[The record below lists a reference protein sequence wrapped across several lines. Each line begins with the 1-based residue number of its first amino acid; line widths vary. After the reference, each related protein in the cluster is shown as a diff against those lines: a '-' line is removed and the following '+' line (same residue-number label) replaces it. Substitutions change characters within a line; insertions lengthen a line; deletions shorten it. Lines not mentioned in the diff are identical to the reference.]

1 MPDWLALLCRVV
13 LLLGLPVALTLMNVR
28 LLMTHTWADL
38 QYNVLNVPPDPFG
51 FTRDDRLYWSKRS
64 IDFILGNP
72 RAGAIES
79 WKFSD
84 EGRAPA
90 GYVAPAP
97 ETCADYGDRYGP
109 RDCTYFYNDR
119 EVLHMLDVR
128 VLTAAALTV
137 WVVTGLLVLLAL
149 GALVTT
155 GQTATLRLSLLNGA
169 ALTWGLFIFVAAF
182 IGLNFN
188 GFFTLFHQV
197 LFADGTWT
205 FYWSD
210 SLIRLFP
217 LQFWFNTFLFV
228 TAATLGQAAIIAA
241 IAWWGLRT

>member
-13 LLLGLPVALTLMNVR
+13 LLVGLPVLLTLTNVR

-51 FTRDDRLYWSKRS
+51 FTRDDRLYWARRS
-64 IDFILGNP
+64 IDYILGDP

-90 GYVAPAP
+90 GHTAPTP
-97 ETCADYGDRYGP
+97 QTCNDYGARYGP

-119 EVLHMLDVR
+119 EVRHMIDVR
-128 VLTAAALTV
+128 NLTAGALTV
-137 WVVTGLLVLLAL
+137 WAVAGLLVLLAL
-149 GALVTT
+149 GGLVYA
-155 GQTATLRLSLLNGA
+155 GQTATLRVGLLNGA

-188 GFFTLFHQV
+188 SFFTLFHEV
-197 LFADGTWT
+197 FFAEGTWT

-217 LQFWFNTFLFV
+217 LQFWFNTFVFV
-228 TAATLGQAAIIAA
+228 TLATLGQAALIAA
-241 IAWWGLRT
+241 AAWWGLRG

>member
-13 LLLGLPVALTLMNVR
+13 LLLGIPVALTLTNVR
-28 LLMTHTWADL
+28 LLMTHTWADV
-38 QYNVLNVPPDPFG
+38 QYNVLNVPPDSFG

-64 IDFILGNP
+64 IDYILGDP

-90 GYVAPAP
+90 GHTAPNLL
-97 ETCADYGDRYGP
+97 TCADYGDRYGP

-128 VLTAAALTV
+128 RLTAAALTV
-137 WVVTGLLVLLAL
+137 WAVTGLLVLLAIGVL
-149 GALVTT
+149 AYG
-155 GQTATLRLSLLNGA
+155 GQVGTLRLGLLNGA

-188 GFFTLFHQV
+188 GFFTLFHEV
-197 LFADGTWT
+197 FFAAGTWM

-217 LQFWFNTFLFV
+217 LPFWFNTFLFV
-228 TAATLGQAAIIAA
+228 TVATLGQAALIAA